1 MERFLVAPGSGKR
14 KIDRT
19 EFPHTFHLHLMTEQ
33 SGKLELLENISKGID
48 ISSHGLGIRTSHSF
62 KRGDVVKIQLP
73 SQAEGTFLPVFSQ
86 VVWARK
92 ENDGFRV
99 GLQFLS

>member
-1 MERFLVAPGSGKR
+1 MAPGSEKR
-14 KIDRT
+14 RIDRT
-19 EFPHTFHLHLMTEQ
+19 EFPHTFHLHLTTEQ
-33 SGKLELLENISKGID
+33 SGRLELLEAISQGID
-48 ISSHGLGIRTSHSF
+48 INSHGLGIRTNYSF
-62 KRGDVVKIQLP
+62 RKGDVVRVQLP

-86 VVWARK
+86 VVWSRK